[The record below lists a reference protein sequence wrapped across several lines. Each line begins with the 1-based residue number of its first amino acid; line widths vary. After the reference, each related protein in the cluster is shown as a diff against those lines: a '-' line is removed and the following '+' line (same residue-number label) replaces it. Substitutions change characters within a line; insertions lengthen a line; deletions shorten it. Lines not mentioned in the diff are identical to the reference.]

1 MDLEVICQLATTE
14 MITERGVALP
24 HLFRLPSTEQ
34 AMQPKTEKYSYGNE
48 QTVGLETVR
57 VYLRMPIYFINNI
70 FD

>member
-1 MDLEVICQLATTE
+1 
-14 MITERGVALP
+14 
-24 HLFRLPSTEQ
+24 
-34 AMQPKTEKYSYGNE
+34 MQPKTEKYSYGNE